1 LTAKDR
7 FTASLLGAAAGGAI
21 GSQFVGKKRGS
32 YQVALPVDVGDMKS
46 LSLTGP
52 IALMLCLA
60 ETLAEFGLESDSE
73 YIFMRKAGAL
83 RRNGCWMPAIPAS
96 RHERVL
102 RTRGRERQDAPV
114 IVADRVPQINRPSP
128 VMPGNVNGALAWI
141 APLAYLLK
149 DSRSFSFRLRHIER
163 FCAIEGQQARCTLA
177 CVIFVEFLVG
187 LYRDLSIS
195 EALALASDEIAPLSD
210 NQVYAREFPSYF
222 RIFDR
227 RVLGAPKN
235 SIRSGEYAA
244 ETLEAVL
251 WSLGHSASF
260 TECLVEAVSLGGDT
274 VSTAAIAG
282 GAAGVAYG
290 LESIGPEWLALIP
303 QAREIDGL
311 SHMV

>member
-1 LTAKDR
+1 MTAKDR

-52 IALMLCLA
+52 TALMLCLA

-83 RRNGCWMPAIPAS
+83 RRNGCWMPAIPAA

-102 RTRGRERQDAPV
+102 RSRGLERRESPV
-114 IVADRVPQINRPSP
+114 MVADRLPHITRPSP
-128 VMPGNVNGALAWI
+128 VLPGNVNGALAWI

-149 DSRSFSFRLRHIER
+149 DSRSFGFRLRHIER
-163 FCAIEGQQARCTLA
+163 FCAIEGPQARYTLA

-187 LYRDLSIS
+187 LYRGMSIPD
-195 EALALASDEIAPLSD
+195 ALTLASSEVAPLSGSGA
-210 NQVYAREFPSYF
+210 YAREFPSYS
-222 RIFDR
+222 RILDL

-235 SIRSGEYAA
+235 SIRAGEYAV
-244 ETLEAVL
+244 ETLETVL
-251 WSLGHSASF
+251 WSLGHGASF
-260 TECLVEAVSLGGDT
+260 GESLVEAVNLGGDT
-274 VSTAAIAG
+274 VSVAALAG
-282 GAAGVAYG
+282 SAAGVSYG
-290 LESIGPEWLALIP
+290 LDSIGPEWLALIP
-303 QAREIDGL
+303 QAREIAGL